1 MRPEQKPWI
10 SVVHHESFITSNRRI
25 RVNLEDAFDALS
37 YCTPFFYRPDREAER
52 ELAVPFGSVR
62 LHLERSRVT
71 IKKEM
76 KLIMLRRKSALSQK
90 EEEVKDKIV
99 KGGKA
104 KEALLNFPVLIY
116 ALCLKLGSI

>member
-1 MRPEQKPWI
+1 
-10 SVVHHESFITSNRRI
+10 
-25 RVNLEDAFDALS
+25 
-37 YCTPFFYRPDREAER
+37 
-52 ELAVPFGSVR
+52 
-62 LHLERSRVT
+62 
-71 IKKEM
+71 M